1 MVYILIPVFNEEE
14 NIPALAENL
23 LTFFKGFDPKP
34 HFIFVDDFSNDNT
47 IKSIN
52 NFFKE
57 SNYTI
62 IEKSS
67 NIGPGDS
74 FNRGFNWI
82 IENSSKENLVND
94 IVITMEADN
103 TCDLKILPIMVSLAE
118 QNIDLV
124 LASVYAQG
132 GGFEKTGFIRVVLS
146 FCANLF
152 FRSFFNLKILTL
164 SSFYRV
170 YRLEL
175 ISKIKDN
182 NKEIINERGFISML
196 EVLIKAIKLDAT
208 VVEVPMRLKSLN
220 RKGKSKMKLMKTT
233 LSYIRFL
240 FKSQR

>member
-23 LTFFKGFDPKP
+23 LTFFNVSNLNA
-34 HFIFVDDFSNDNT
+34 HFIFVDDFSTDNT
-47 IKSIN
+47 INSIKS
-52 NFFKE
+52 FFKE
-57 SNYTI
+57 SNYTV

-82 IENSSKENLVND
+82 IENAKKEDRDND

-103 TCDLKILPIMVSLAE
+103 TCDLNILPIMISLA
-118 QNIDLV
+118 QQKIDLV

-164 SSFYRV
+164 PSFYRV

-175 ISKIKDN
+175 ICKIKEN
-182 NKEIINERGFISML
+182 NKEIIHEKGFISML
-196 EVLIKAIKLDAT
+196 EILIKSIKLDAT
-208 VVEVPMRLKSLN
+208 VIEVPMRLKSLN

-240 FKSQR
+240 FKSEK